1 MWHMAATLCDSSRSK
16 FIMWSKQM
24 PESRG
29 WVRGCAVAGV
39 GVMPVTSHDL
49 NLHYILIRLPSAA
62 VLMVINT

>member
-1 MWHMAATLCDSSRSK
+1 
-16 FIMWSKQM
+16 M

-39 GVMPVTSHDL
+39 GVTPVTSHNL